1 MAIGGFKQYD
11 ASQVDIVINGILINS
26 GFASGEFLTL
36 KQSAPDYKKYVGADG
51 EVTRSRTNDRSG
63 EMEVK
68 LAQTSSGNSF
78 LTALSNAD
86 ILSKNGAGV
95 GALLIRDKLSG
106 ACIYTAGKCWI
117 AKPPDVTFDADT
129 TPRTWMLEF
138 ADLTR
143 VDAGS

>member
-11 ASQVDIVINGILINS
+11 ASQVDIVISGILINS
-26 GFASGEFLTL
+26 GFASGEFLTI
-36 KQSAPDYKKYVGADG
+36 KQSSQDYKKYVGSDG
-51 EVTRSRTNDRSG
+51 EVARSRTNDRSG
-63 EMEVK
+63 ELEIK

-78 LTALSNAD
+78 LTALSNLD

-95 GALLIRDKLSG
+95 GAMLIRDKVSG
-106 ACIYTAGKCWI
+106 TCIYTAGKVWI
-117 AKPPDVTFDADT
+117 AKPPDVTYDADVT
-129 TPRTWMLEF
+129 TRTWLLEF